1 MPATDETDG
10 LPGAA
15 RRAPTMPRMPCC
27 CSMSTS
33 TATTEPTSGR
43 VTRPAGPAL
52 RDCFRCSSAVSAARD
67 CEPAAAAPSR
77 ARPQASRWGRCDDSM
92 AGPRTRPDKGCLGGP
107 ARGVPQIARPPTIDD
122 IRRLPQH
129 CGQEPRDHRRAPCHL
144 GHYPAGPGHRNPYHG
159 LGCPAHRWVHG
170 ERRDPETHPHC
181 PGRWRGMVSL
191 KAGPDGQRRRKKVY
205 GKNKTEVRAN
215 PAELHD
221 SERVRRSV
229 HASRTL

>member
-1 MPATDETDG
+1 MLFYEYFHSDNGADIGASHQTGWTGTAG
-10 LPGAA
+10 LLPLLFRGI
-15 RRAPTMPRMPCC
+15 
-27 CSMSTS
+27 
-33 TATTEPTSGR
+33 SGEGLR
-43 VTRPAGPAL
+43 TRG
-52 RDCFRCSSAVSAARD
+52 RSAIKSAA
-67 CEPAAAAPSR
+67 
-77 ARPQASRWGRCDDSM
+77 ASQQMGGCDDSM
-92 AGPRTRPDKGCLGGP
+92 AGPRTRPDRGCLGGP